1 MLVALENRAYVAE
14 IGKEKMEVKTL
25 SNGCCYHWFVSYL

>member
-14 IGKEKMEVKTL
+14 TGKETMEVKTL
-25 SNGCCYHWFVSYL
+25 GNGCCYHWFVSYL